1 MPDAGGAKFVGREH
15 ELESLRREYRAVL
28 EGRGRTVLM
37 VGDAGVGK
45 TSLLDEF
52 SMWGRQ
58 QRAVVLRGRFFSY
71 EGDRPPPYETFLWM
85 LSQQRSS
92 QSAHAI
98 ARENRPASKGIDP
111 GQDKWQVFNTMAS
124 AFVEQA
130 HGKPLVLGMDD
141 LQWASALDL
150 EFLSYLPRAAEH
162 AAVMIVGTARS
173 GALQGTDEYNRW
185 VARLG
190 SQRAVKTIE
199 VARFDTS
206 EVRSWFQAAFP
217 GIRIRPPDLRR
228 LQRATSG
235 NPYYLTEVARRLV
248 DDGQIIRD
256 QHGFTCTPL
265 DHVVLPETVNSVVRA
280 KLEGLGEALRLTMET
295 ACVIGEEFRFETLQT
310 ALAVK
315 EEELEALL
323 DDAVHRRLLS
333 EEGLTP
339 GSDFRFESATLRS
352 VLYSSLSK
360 RRRKRLHGA
369 VVDAINALYGDGD
382 AERIAKGAH
391 VSLRGRRRSQ
401 QDGGVGAAGGVRVL
415 AAQRQRQL

>member
-1 MPDAGGAKFVGREH
+1 MVVGKSPFKGATRPATLVKITTHDYEPLPSELPAPLRAGIEAALAVDPAERPVSPEQLAALVGAPMPATAPEVSGEAPAVVEVSAVGMPGEIEPSLAGAQTPVEATISDQGVNLHGGEKTVSGERVVPDAGGAKFVGREH

-28 EGRGRTVLM
+28 EGRGRTVLI

-45 TSLLDEF
+45 TSLLDEL

-111 GQDKWQVFNTMAS
+111 GHDKWQVFNTMAS

-162 AAVMIVGTARS
+162 AVVMIVGTARS
-173 GALQGTDEYNRW
+173 GALQGADEYNRW

-190 SQRAVKTIE
+190 AQRAVKTIE
-199 VARFDTS
+199 VERFDTA

-217 GIRIRPPDLRR
+217 G
-228 LQRATSG
+228 S
-235 NPYYLTEVARRLV
+235 
-248 DDGQIIRD
+248 
-256 QHGFTCTPL
+256 
-265 DHVVLPETVNSVVRA
+265 
-280 KLEGLGEALRLTMET
+280 
-295 ACVIGEEFRFETLQT
+295 
-310 ALAVK
+310 
-315 EEELEALL
+315 
-323 DDAVHRRLLS
+323 
-333 EEGLTP
+333 
-339 GSDFRFESATLRS
+339 GSD
-352 VLYSSLSK
+352 
-360 RRRKRLHGA
+360 RRIFG
-369 VVDAINALYGDGD
+369 GC
-382 AERIAKGAH
+382 
-391 VSLRGRRRSQ
+391 STRR
-401 QDGGVGAAGGVRVL
+401 AGTRTT
-415 AAQRQRQL
+415 